1 MERKLHQIVLPS
13 EAKLQ
18 TQWGMFYRG
27 PRCVMNDG
35 CNELDIPQSHV
46 IDFVTF
52 FNGFSN
58 AKWKKYTNIQATR
71 VHAFL
76 KGKFKIAFVGY
87 KLNPFQPERTI
98 FDIQEYDFDE
108 IKEIIYDY
116 PDNDEQLIAFEIHP
130 LSNCVFA
137 GGYYSGEFAESDVR
151 NVDLVLATTTCF
163 KEPFIKHNIQLLN
176 EEIFNCDEEIAEHFN
191 VHVIDN
197 GRTLNPEEFNS
208 EKLIVHPN
216 KNVGGSGGFARGMY
230 EALHQDKPA
239 THVLLMDDDVVI
251 MPESIKKT
259 YRLLTVLKKEYQGQF
274 IAGAMMALEDMCI
287 MHEDLGTIRDNGEVC
302 PRNRDRNVTD
312 LVHVLICDQELPKF
326 KRQFGAW
333 WYCCMPLDA
342 IRENGLPL
350 PIFIRSDD
358 LEYGLRCNPGFITM
372 NGICLWHMGFSNK
385 YSPSVDMY
393 QVYRN
398 MLIIKATTGVCSDV
412 DFMSQ
417 IKRMFRTE
425 LLKHNYKAAELLVMA
440 VEDYLKGPEFLY
452 DSARAEE
459 IFMGNRAYNEKL
471 IPISEFKD
479 ERFPDLHIRLDE
491 VYFEPPRKRWDTFKY
506 RLTYN
511 GQRFCPKG
519 WLKDEP
525 AVIGYDWSYQ
535 PQKMAM
541 RKYLII
547 VNITNQTM
555 GVRELDQDK
564 FKEIMKRYKK
574 VMKAYKANNDKIM
587 KAYADKREYLTSEEF
602 WEKYLGI

>member
-1 MERKLHQIVLPS
+1 MERKLHTIVLPDD
-13 EAKLQ
+13 ERLQ
-18 TQWGMFYRG
+18 TQWGIFYRG
-27 PRCVMNDG
+27 PRCVKSADDQ
-35 CNELDIPQSHV
+35 ELHIPANQV
-46 IDFVTF
+46 IDFATF

-58 AKWKKYTNIQATR
+58 AKWNKYTNIKSARLHVT
-71 VHAFL
+71 L
-76 KGKFKIAFVGY
+76 KGKFRMAYVGY
-87 KLNPFQPERTI
+87 KLNPFQPERHEFEI
-98 FDIQEYDFDE
+98 AEYDFAEPTE
-108 IKEIIYDY
+108 IVYEY
-116 PDNDEQLIAFEIHP
+116 PENDEQLVAFEIHP
-130 LSNCVFA
+130 YTDTVFS
-137 GGYYSGEFAESDVR
+137 GGYYAGEFDEADVR
-151 NVDLVLATTTCF
+151 TVDLVLATTTCF
-163 KEPFIKHNIQLLN
+163 KESFIKHNMQLLN
-176 EEIFNCDEEIAEHFN
+176 DEIFNCDEEIAEHFN

-197 GRTLNPEEFNS
+197 GRTLNPEEFNND
-208 EKLIVHPN
+208 KLIVHPN

-230 EALHQDKPA
+230 EALHQDKPC

-259 YRLLTVLKKEYQGQF
+259 YRMLTVLKKEYQGQF

-287 MHEDLGTIRDNGEVC
+287 MHEDLGTIKDNGDVC
-302 PRNRDRNVTD
+302 PRNRDLNVTD
-312 LVHVLICDQELPKF
+312 LVNVLICEKEHPKF

-333 WYCCMPLDA
+333 WYCCMPIEA
-342 IRENGLPL
+342 IKKNGLPL

-385 YSPSVDMY
+385 YSPSVDVY

-412 DFMSQ
+412 DFMAQ
-417 IKRMFRTE
+417 IKRLYRTE
-425 LLKHNYKAAELLVMA
+425 MLKHNYKSCELILMA
-440 VEDYLKGPEFLY
+440 IEDYMKGPEFLY

-491 VYFEPPRKRWDTFKY
+491 VYENPPRKKIDTLKY

-511 GQRFCPKG
+511 GHRLCPSG
-519 WLKDEP
+519 WIKKKPE
-525 AVIGYDWSYQ
+525 VIGYDWAYQ
-535 PQKMAM
+535 PQKWAL

-555 GVRELDQDK
+555 GVRELDK
-564 FKEIMKRYKK
+564 KKYKELMKRYKK
-574 VMKAYKANNDKIM
+574 DMKAYKANNDKIM